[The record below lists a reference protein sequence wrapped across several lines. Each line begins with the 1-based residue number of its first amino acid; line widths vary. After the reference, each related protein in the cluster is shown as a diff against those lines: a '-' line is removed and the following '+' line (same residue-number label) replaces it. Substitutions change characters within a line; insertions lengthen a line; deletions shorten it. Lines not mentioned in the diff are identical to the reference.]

1 MAIKVM
7 IVDDAMFMRNMI
19 SDIFQG
25 KKFGEE
31 DYEVVAEAENG
42 IEAVERY
49 KEHMPDVVTMDIVM
63 PEMTGIEALKE
74 IMQINADANVIMC
87 SALGQDSLVME
98 ALDSGAKDFIV
109 KPFQPEKV
117 LDVVVRILKD
127 TRGAAVGSSG
137 RFSRPYGYV
146 QIQGSVYLGGKG
158 ASPGNQRLH
167 S

>member
-31 DYEVVAEAENG
+31 DFEVVAEAENG
-42 IEAVERY
+42 IEAVEKY
-49 KEHMPDVVTMDIVM
+49 KEHMPHVVTMDIVM

-117 LDVVVRILKD
+117 LDVVIRILKD
-127 TRGAAVGSSG
+127 TRGD
-137 RFSRPYGYV
+137 
-146 QIQGSVYLGGKG
+146 
-158 ASPGNQRLH
+158 
-167 S
+167 

>member
-25 KKFGEE
+25 KQFGED

-42 IEAVERY
+42 IEAVEKY

-74 IMQINADANVIMC
+74 IMQINAEANVIMC

-127 TRGAAVGSSG
+127 TRGD
-137 RFSRPYGYV
+137 
-146 QIQGSVYLGGKG
+146 
-158 ASPGNQRLH
+158 
-167 S
+167 

>member
-117 LDVVVRILKD
+117 LDVVIRILKD
-127 TRGAAVGSSG
+127 TRGD
-137 RFSRPYGYV
+137 
-146 QIQGSVYLGGKG
+146 
-158 ASPGNQRLH
+158 
-167 S
+167 

>member
-42 IEAVERY
+42 IEAVEKY
-49 KEHMPDVVTMDIVM
+49 KEHMPEVVTMDIVM

-74 IMQINADANVIMC
+74 IMQINAEANVIMC

-127 TRGAAVGSSG
+127 TRGG
-137 RFSRPYGYV
+137 
-146 QIQGSVYLGGKG
+146 
-158 ASPGNQRLH
+158 
-167 S
+167 